1 MWKGRVLAGIALV
14 GLSGL
19 MWAQKKGR
27 MERGEGDGKGRI
39 AHLVTYLT
47 DTLKLTP
54 DQQGKVRQILENHA
68 AKAREIR
75 RSDQDGRAKQEALRQ
90 LRQQTDAAIGEVLT
104 PEQRALW
111 EKIKHDWRRK
121 ARERWEKRTGQRLPE
136 EG

>member
-14 GLSGL
+14 GLSSL

-104 PEQRALW
+104 PEQQALW

-136 EG
+136 ED